1 MKQISSSSEKVI
13 LTIHKGTFKQIA
25 GIVSNPKYLNLSF
38 YHINNTLKVE
48 ILHSKYSKLFNY

>member
-1 MKQISSSSEKVI
+1 MKQILSSSEKVKLSI
-13 LTIHKGTFKQIA
+13 NIGTLKQIA

-48 ILHSKYSKLFNY
+48 ILHSKYSELFNY